1 MEPNNG
7 DVLNIVNLDNV
18 TDHYP
23 LKIGER
29 KSYYQGN
36 KIIDINKLGSYL
48 RKKPSK
54 HRAYKKHFQQ

>member
-18 TDHYP
+18 TDHKP

-54 HRAYKKHFQQ
+54 QRA